1 MSVEHHRAAAARIID
16 EAVREPKLQHAL
28 GRWRVISGFAE
39 RVPGTKL
46 HRRIVM
52 WQAVDR
58 IAQPVTP
65 ASRGGVDDGVEK
77 DGVEKDGVEKDG
89 VETDGV
95 ETDGVENDG
104 VENDGVE
111 TDGVETDGVE
121 TDGVETDGVET
132 DGVETDGVETIERID
147 FEPAGTAPYD
157 RVADRIACSEAATEV
172 AGWRTGS
179 IDAIYIDPP
188 FGTGVARLGR
198 GHRYADRADDPDAF
212 VAWLLPLLEEG
223 QRVLAPHGSLF
234 VHLDYRTVHYVKVAL
249 DRLFGRDLFVN
260 ELVWCYA
267 VGGKSRRGFGR
278 KHDTILWYARSADWA
293 FYPDAV
299 RVPRRGGSHMRV
311 VLDGDRPVQ
320 EKTDRRTGR
329 VYRYPVAAGK
339 VPEDWWSDIETL
351 NHSDRERIGW
361 PSQKPERL
369 VERIIHAVTRPG
381 DRVADWFAGSGTT
394 AAVAQ
399 RLGRGFMVCD
409 RERAAVD
416 LCVVRLAAQGRALA
430 IAGTPPPPLEILRSS
445 C

>member
-1 MSVEHHRAAAARIID
+1 MPAQQIVLFRQLEGVPGREHVVCARERACGSAHVRSMGVEHHRALAARIVD
-16 EAVREPKLQHAL
+16 EPVREAKLQHTL
-28 GRWRVISGFAE
+28 GGGRVIPGFAE
-39 RVPGTKL
+39 RIPGTKL
-46 HRRIVM
+46 HARIVV
-52 WQAVDR
+52 WPAVDR

-65 ASRGGVDDGVEK
+65 ASRAGFEL
-77 DGVEKDGVEKDG
+77 
-89 VETDGV
+89 
-95 ETDGVENDG
+95 
-104 VENDGVE
+104 
-111 TDGVETDGVE
+111 
-121 TDGVETDGVET
+121 
-132 DGVETDGVETIERID
+132 ERID
-147 FEPAGTAPYD
+147 FGPSGTDPGE
-157 RVADRIACSEAATEV
+157 RVADRIACSEAATEI

-212 VAWLLPLLEEG
+212 VTWLLPLLEEG

-234 VHLDYRTVHYVKVAL
+234 VHLDYRAVHYVKVAL
-249 DRLFGRDLFVN
+249 DRLFGRALFVN

-278 KHDTILWYARSADWA
+278 KHDTILWYARSPSWA

-339 VPEDWWSDIETL
+339 VPEDWWTDIETL

-369 VERIIHAVTRPG
+369 VERILQAVTRPG

-399 RLGRGFMVCD
+399 RLERRFVVCD

-416 LCVVRLAAQGRALA
+416 LCVTRLVAQGRALA

-445 C
+445 R